1 MIGAIRAPILTR
13 GRRNPRSIQDDVWDP
28 GDLGTTTG
36 DQEGTR
42 EGVGTMATGN
52 TDPHAIEAVLTG
64 EEEYQAP
71 PREDAQSESE
81 AGPFGRPE
89 DESAEAI
96 DINLLE
102 SQQQPGLQISETI
115 AVDLREKKVFT
126 VSGPD
131 EETQPG
137 GPRTVP
143 PGESM

>member
-1 MIGAIRAPILTR
+1 
-13 GRRNPRSIQDDVWDP
+13 
-28 GDLGTTTG
+28 
-36 DQEGTR
+36 
-42 EGVGTMATGN
+42 MATGDR
-52 TDPHAIEAVLTG
+52 DPHAIEAVLTG

-71 PREDAQSESE
+71 PREDAPSESQ
-81 AGPFGRPE
+81 AGPVGRPE
-89 DESAEAI
+89 DEPSEPI

-115 AVDLREKKVFT
+115 PVAPREKKEFT

-131 EETQPG
+131 EETQPD